1 MVGEYNYFYQQDSNF
16 ILNLFEVSPSSIT
29 SPILRLSILRLL
41 IDIYSENSKSEKI
54 YLSVENIL
62 NYFEPATVSRIVVEE
77 HLKALLN
84 YRLIEPYDP
93 TDTLIY
99 ESQRV
104 KVTHSGRIHY
114 EFAVEDKEGI
124 YMSEMALITSVSSH
138 NYVAQVGNLMNHR
151 KLNRQDWITIIKWF
165 VEYCLKQDSLYISLP
180 QSNLY
185 NSQRILRE
193 KLRQAWSK

>member
-1 MVGEYNYFYQQDSNF
+1 M
-16 ILNLFEVSPSSIT
+16 
-29 SPILRLSILRLL
+29 
-41 IDIYSENSKSEKI
+41 
-54 YLSVENIL
+54 
-62 NYFEPATVSRIVVEE
+62 NYFEPATVSRIAVEE

-104 KVTHSGRIHY
+104 KVTHCGRIHY

-124 YMSEMALITSVSSH
+124 YMSVMALITSVNSH
-138 NYVAQVGNLMNHR
+138 NYVVRVRELMNH
-151 KLNRQDWITIIKWF
+151 KKMNRQDWNTIIKYF
-165 VEYCLKQDSLYISLP
+165 VEYCLKQDSVYISLP
-180 QSNLY
+180 QSNSY
-185 NSQRILRE
+185 DSQRILRE